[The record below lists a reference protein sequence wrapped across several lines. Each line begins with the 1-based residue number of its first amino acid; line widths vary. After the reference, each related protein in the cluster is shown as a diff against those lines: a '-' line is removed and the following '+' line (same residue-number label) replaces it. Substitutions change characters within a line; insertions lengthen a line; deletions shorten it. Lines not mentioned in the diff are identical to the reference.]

1 MPKFTTVDEYME
13 ALPEASRAVLTKVR
27 QALLKAVPG
36 AEEVI
41 SYQIPAIRSHGPVFF
56 FAAWKQHYSLY
67 PLTRSLLEAFGE
79 ELAAY
84 ELEKGT
90 IRFPNDRPVPVKFIT
105 AMAKFR
111 AKENAQ
117 IAASKPP
124 KTGTRA
130 KSKP

>member
-1 MPKFTTVDEYME
+1 MPKFTTVDEYMD

-27 QALLKAVPG
+27 QTLRKAVPG

-41 SYQIPAIRSHGPVFF
+41 SYQIPAIKSDGPVFF

-67 PLTRSLLEAFGE
+67 PLTESLLEAFGE

-84 ELEKGT
+84 QLEKGT
-90 IRFPNDRPVPVKFIT
+90 IRFPYDRPVPVKFIT

-117 IAASKPP
+117 VAASKPP
-124 KTGTRA
+124 KAQARA
-130 KSKP
+130 KKQQ

>member
-13 ALPEASRAVLTKVR
+13 ALPEEARSVLAKVR
-27 QALLKAVPG
+27 QTLLKAVLG

-41 SYQIPAIRSHGPVFF
+41 SYQIPAIRLHGPVFF

-67 PLTRSLLEAFGE
+67 PLTESLLEAFGE

-84 ELEKGT
+84 EVEKGT
-90 IRFPNDRPVPVKFIT
+90 IRFPYDRSVPVKFIA

-111 AKENAQ
+111 AKENALA
-117 IAASKPP
+117 AASKPP
-124 KTGTRA
+124 RKEKA
-130 KSKP
+130 KSKA